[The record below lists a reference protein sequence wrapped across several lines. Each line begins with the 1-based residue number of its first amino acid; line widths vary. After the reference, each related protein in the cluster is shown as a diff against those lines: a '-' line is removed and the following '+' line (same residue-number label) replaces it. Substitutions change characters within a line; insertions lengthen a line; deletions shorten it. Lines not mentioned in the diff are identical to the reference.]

1 MSMNEKDMAFGTQIS
16 KDKKRLAEIIDQ
28 LKSERRIHISEV
40 DSSQWN
46 QLVRDAEKI
55 LMDEK
60 RII

>member
-1 MSMNEKDMAFGTQIS
+1 MNEKDMEFGTKIS

-28 LKSERRIHISEV
+28 LKAERRIHISEV

-46 QLVRDAEKI
+46 QLVRDAERI